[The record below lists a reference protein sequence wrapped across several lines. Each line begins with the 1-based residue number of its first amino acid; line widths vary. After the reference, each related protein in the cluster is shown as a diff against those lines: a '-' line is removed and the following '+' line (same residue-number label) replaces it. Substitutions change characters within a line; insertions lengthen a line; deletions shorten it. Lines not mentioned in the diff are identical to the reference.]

1 MNTGRSG
8 QVSDEKDD
16 LTLLIEQSDRLVTSV
31 LKSDPSLQKV
41 ALDVARTLN
50 DIKKSQRAARK
61 AA

>member
-31 LKSDPSLQKV
+31 LKSDPALQKV

-50 DIKKSQRAARK
+50 DIKKSQRAAKK